1 MLKLVAKLVIVI
13 TAWGRSLVPVV
24 WTQIRPNATIVGVRQ
39 LGSHRRRNSSELH
52 QWCCRDRK
60 LPEACPAFVST
71 FCQFLNKSLAM
82 ECRERRPNLDS
93 APSFP
98 SNTFKT
104 IGAKEAQAYAQGTS
118 QTSISCN
125 NQVQMHPCVPNFDV
139 CFESAHRDLTK
150 TCGSATAL
158 S

>member
-1 MLKLVAKLVIVI
+1 MPQQVLKLVAKLVIVI

-52 QWCCRDRK
+52 QWWCCRDRK

-82 ECRERRPNLDS
+82 ECRERRLFETDVLPLHTLSPFQACAFLKKQDQDIQEDDPQETR
-93 APSFP
+93 PSR
-98 SNTFKT
+98 
-104 IGAKEAQAYAQGTS
+104 AQGLLPSRIIITD
-118 QTSISCN
+118 T
-125 NQVQMHPCVPNFDV
+125 
-139 CFESAHRDLTK
+139 RLT
-150 TCGSATAL
+150 
-158 S
+158 